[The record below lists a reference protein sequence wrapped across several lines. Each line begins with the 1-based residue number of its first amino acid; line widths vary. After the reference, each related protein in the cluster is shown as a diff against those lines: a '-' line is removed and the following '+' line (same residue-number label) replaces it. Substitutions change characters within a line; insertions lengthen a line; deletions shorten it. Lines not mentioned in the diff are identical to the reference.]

1 MKHNNE
7 SFQSIDEEVAEPSPA
22 KKPKI
27 AMQSPKNHNVTS
39 HPSAA
44 VKQKYQ
50 CRYCDRV
57 FNFADGRDRHETI
70 HKFFDCGFCS
80 KNFKTQELLKEHTRI
95 HTEQTKFLCPH
106 PSCDEIFSDRR
117 SMRSHRLDA
126 HDPEE
131 FICEV
136 EECGKIF
143 PSARALK
150 NHKKYK
156 HVESDCDTI
165 NCDICLQKFNKNEIQ
180 EHLKLHI

>member
-1 MKHNNE
+1 MKRNE
-7 SFQSIDEEVAEPSPA
+7 AISSIDEPPPA

-27 AMQSPKNHNVTS
+27 ALQSPKNITS
-39 HPSAA
+39 HPSTPAP
-44 VKQKYQ
+44 KQKYQ
-50 CRYCDRV
+50 CRYCDRF

-106 PSCDEIFSDRR
+106 QSCEEIFGDRR
-117 SMRSHRLDA
+117 SMRAHRLEA

-136 EECGKIF
+136 EECGRIF

-156 HVESDCDTI
+156 HVDSDVDTI
-165 NCDICLQKFNKNEIQ
+165 NCDICLQKFNKDAIQ